1 MTTFDDYKDRYETLA
16 LERTDSGVLTVRM
29 HTGGG
34 PHTHNGLAHR
44 EFPDAFRSIGLDP
57 ENEVVILTGTGGTWI
72 ADIDFSDVGN
82 ISEPER
88 WYQILSEARHVLHN
102 LADISVPVIAAV
114 GGPAYVHAEYTQLAD
129 IVLASET
136 AEFRDDQHLP
146 VGVMPADG
154 VQVVWPEVMGP
165 TRARYFLL
173 TQQTIGAEEALSL
186 GMVNEVVPPERL
198 PDRARELAEQ
208 LLEVPPLTRRYTRLM
223 FAKKWKRLINDNVP
237 FDMAAEGITV
247 YEQGVGR
254 GG

>member
-1 MTTFDDYKDRYETLA
+1 VTNFDDYKDRYQTLA
-16 LERTDSGVLTVRM
+16 LERSDSGVLTVRM

-44 EFPDAFRSIGLDP
+44 EFPDAFHNIGLDP

-72 ADIDFSDVGN
+72 AAINFSDVGN

-154 VQVVWPEVMGP
+154 VQIVWPEVMGP

-173 TQQTIGAEEALSL
+173 TRQTIGAEEALSL
-186 GMVNEVVPPERL
+186 GMVNEVVPQERL
-198 PDRARELAEQ
+198 LERARELAEQ

-247 YEQGVGR
+247 YAQGIGR
-254 GG
+254 EG